1 MSKAIVLLHQTDS
14 QPSYEIYVL
23 KSFADYLWR
32 WIGLVAEDFGVSVKA
47 D

>member
-1 MSKAIVLLHQTDS
+1 MISMLLHQTDDT
-14 QPSYEIYVL
+14 PGYEIYVL

-32 WIGLVAEDFGVSVKA
+32 WIGLTAEDFGMSVKA